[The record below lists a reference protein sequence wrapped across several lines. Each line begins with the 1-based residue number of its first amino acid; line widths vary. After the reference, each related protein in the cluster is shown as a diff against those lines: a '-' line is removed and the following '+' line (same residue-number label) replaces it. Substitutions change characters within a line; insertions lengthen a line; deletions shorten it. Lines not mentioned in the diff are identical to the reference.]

1 MSRRRGDMGIACD
14 RPFREYRLNPSGA
27 NGWLYGNPALF
38 GIQAFAVAVVALFSF
53 VGSYMLLK
61 VINLITPIRVSAK
74 RKKRDSTLASTA
86 K

>member
-1 MSRRRGDMGIACD
+1 MGIACD
-14 RPFREYRLNPSGA
+14 RLFASTALNPNGA

-74 RKKRDSTLASTA
+74 EEEAGLDISEHGEVAYD
-86 K
+86 